1 MKMKKESNWQ
11 CSECGIVTH
20 KLAVHHVL
28 PVEDTNDPEEMERR
42 CFCLPPYTEE
52 TQLQVLCYRC
62 HKAKHENRIGTH
74 QEREAQRTER
84 TKRTMEKVK
93 VSEGFDF

>member
-11 CSECGIVTH
+11 CSECGIITH

-42 CFCLPPYTEE
+42 CFCLPPYTED

-62 HKAKHENRIGTH
+62 HKAKHEYRQGTH
-74 QEREAQRTER
+74 EERERQRAER
-84 TKRTMEKVK
+84 MRRNASSIDLED
-93 VSEGFDF
+93 GFDF